1 MLLLRNGEQANSGI
15 LRRIAAAKR
24 SVRMRC
30 FDWRDDETG
39 AVFGR
44 ALLAAADRGVL
55 VTIEKDRVG
64 ANYEYLEGSQQS
76 FLHKRMDLL
85 ATLQTLF
92 LMAVY
97 DRWGSLRQRP
107 NPLAEALC
115 AHPNVRLEA
124 GDKRFDHSKVYVID
138 DEVLILGGMG
148 IGDDFHRSNVD
159 FMVELEGADLVHR
172 FHELEAGRAHFD
184 ATRDVDFL
192 VRPAWVHDCPLLD
205 ARLNLI
211 ASARE
216 RLTIEMAYFG
226 DPRCTDALVDA
237 VRRGVQ
243 LTMLT
248 ARRANI
254 IGDLNLGTCDRI
266 LRRTGAP
273 DHVRVFLH
281 PRMIHGKAIVADGRA
296 VQIGSAN
303 LTLLSHTTYAEVDL
317 YCREPQFALAV
328 EQAILRECDN
338 AVLVRPRI
346 PYRRAYFYV
355 ETAIIRYQSRRRK
368 PAEPAAV
375 TPA

>member
-1 MLLLRNGEQANSGI
+1 
-15 LRRIAAAKR
+15 
-24 SVRMRC
+24 
-30 FDWRDDETG
+30 
-39 AVFGR
+39 
-44 ALLAAADRGVL
+44 
-55 VTIEKDRVG
+55 
-64 ANYEYLEGSQQS
+64 
-76 FLHKRMDLL
+76 
-85 ATLQTLF
+85 
-92 LMAVY
+92 
-97 DRWGSLRQRP
+97 
-107 NPLAEALC
+107 
-115 AHPNVRLEA
+115 
-124 GDKRFDHSKVYVID
+124 
-138 DEVLILGGMG
+138 
-148 IGDDFHRSNVD
+148 
-159 FMVELEGADLVHR
+159 
-172 FHELEAGRAHFD
+172 
-184 ATRDVDFL
+184 
-192 VRPAWVHDCPLLD
+192 
-205 ARLNLI
+205 
-211 ASARE
+211 
-216 RLTIEMAYFG
+216 
-226 DPRCTDALVDA
+226 
-237 VRRGVQ
+237 
-243 LTMLT
+243 MLT